1 MFWFALASIIIM
13 LPLAYGLATFFLY
26 SLLQSSNLIGNS
38 RSATEKI
45 SSPISYSHKENKLP
59 QVFQHNMYE
68 PTVLE
73 WLNELK
79 HKPEYT
85 EALENELSKD
95 DLPILSTPKSLVRK
109 PKKSAAAETAAPL
122 ESSSSNEKHVSW
134 KDAIINKK

>member
-1 MFWFALASIIIM
+1 MFWFVLASIIIM

-45 SSPISYSHKENKLP
+45 SSPISYSRRENKLP
-59 QVFQHNMYE
+59 KVFQHNLYE

-73 WLNELK
+73 WLKELER
-79 HKPEYT
+79 KPEYT
-85 EALENELSKD
+85 EALENELPKE

-109 PKKSAAAETAAPL
+109 PKKSAAAEAAAPL